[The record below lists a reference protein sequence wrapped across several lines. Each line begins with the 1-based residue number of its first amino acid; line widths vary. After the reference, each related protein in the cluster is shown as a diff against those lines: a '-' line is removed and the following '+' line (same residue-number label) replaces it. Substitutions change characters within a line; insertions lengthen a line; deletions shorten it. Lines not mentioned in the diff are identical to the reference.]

1 MLLEFLCLCVF
12 PGAMAFAGSMD
23 LVSMTIPNRISIFLV
38 GAFAVMAPFVGLS
51 ASQLAAHLASG
62 GMMLAIGIFMF
73 ARGWIGGGDAK
84 IFATAAL
91 WFGFD
96 YLGDFAMLSAIAGG
110 VLTLT
115 LLAFRRL
122 PLPAMVQSQGWLVH
136 LHQPRTGVPYGIAM
150 AAAALMVYPST
161 PWFLAVIG

>member
-1 MLLEFLCLCVF
+1 MLEFLCLCVF

-23 LVSMTIPNRISIFLV
+23 LVTMTIPNRISIFLV
-38 GAFAVMAPFVGLS
+38 AAFAILAPFVGLT
-51 ASQLAAHLASG
+51 AVQLAEHLASG
-62 GMMLAIGIFMF
+62 MAMLAIGIFMF
-73 ARGWIGGGDAK
+73 WRGWIGGGDAK
-84 IFATAAL
+84 IFATVAL

-110 VLTLT
+110 VLTIG

-122 PLPAMVQSQGWLVH
+122 PLPKLAHSQAWLVH
-136 LHQPRTGVPYGIAM
+136 LHHPRTGVPYGIAM

-161 PWFLAVIG
+161 PWFLSVVH